1 MSPGRKDYAER
12 EGERDISELCSS
24 VALSLNIMTEI
35 ILASASPRRKELL
48 SQVGIPFKVMP
59 SGVDEKN
66 ARLTGSPEEKAVQLA
81 YMKAADVAGKIDRGL
96 VLGADT
102 TVVCDDDIFG
112 KPADENDARRMLEK
126 LSGREHLVIT
136 GIAVIDASNGRSQTG
151 YEVTR
156 VRFSPLT
163 QREIE
168 VYIKSGEPFGKAGAY
183 AIQGKAALFVE
194 SLHGCYSNV
203 VGLPLNRLYRI
214 LQDFDVSIF

>member
-48 SQVGIPFKVMP
+48 SQAGIPFKVMP